1 MATQG
6 QRQDFLWRPN
16 DNSVTTR
23 TRYDLEAEH
32 WYRSF
37 KAAERKH
44 RPRNIK
50 EDLGVIGLIFQ
61 LVFSL
66 IALIVLS
73 IVELVKWLN
82 NRDLSSK

>member
-6 QRQDFLWRPN
+6 QRQEFLWRPN

-32 WYRSF
+32 WHKSF

-44 RPRNIK
+44 KPRNIK
-50 EDLGVIGLIFQ
+50 EDLSVIGLIFQ
-61 LVFSL
+61 VVFSL

-73 IVELVKWLN
+73 IIELVKFL
-82 NRDLSSK
+82 RS

>member
-1 MATQG
+1 MPTQG
-6 QRQDFLWRPN
+6 ERQDYLWRPN

-44 RPRNIK
+44 KPSSFRS
-50 EDLGVIGLIFQ
+50 DLSVIGLFIQ
-61 LVFSL
+61 LTFTLLTL
-66 IALIVLS
+66 IVVALIEF
-73 IVELVKWLN
+73 IKWL
-82 NRDLSSK
+82 RS

>member
-1 MATQG
+1 MPTQG
-6 QRQDFLWRPN
+6 ERQDFLWRPN

-44 RPRNIK
+44 RPRSFK
-50 EDLGVIGLIFQ
+50 EDLSVIGLVFQ

-66 IALIVLS
+66 IFLIVVS
-73 IVELVKWLN
+73 TIDFVKWA
-82 NRDLSSK
+82 RS

>member
-1 MATQG
+1 MPTQAERET
-6 QRQDFLWRPN
+6 QFIWRPN

-44 RPRNIK
+44 RPTSFK
-50 EDLGVIGLIFQ
+50 SDLAVIGL
-61 LVFSL
+61 LVSL
-66 IALIVLS
+66 VASLLVLVIVL
-73 IVELVKWLN
+73 IIDFIKWV
-82 NRDLSSK
+82 RS

>member
-1 MATQG
+1 MPTQG
-6 QRQDFLWRPN
+6 ERQDYLWRPN

-44 RPRNIK
+44 K
-50 EDLGVIGLIFQ
+50 SSSFKSDLQVIGLFMS
-61 LVFSL
+61 LLFSL
-66 IALIVLS
+66 LTLVVLLLIN
-73 IVELVKWLN
+73 IVKWVN
-82 NRDLSSK
+82 SKL

>member
-1 MATQG
+1 MPTQG
-6 QRQDFLWRPN
+6 ERQDYLWRPN

-44 RPRNIK
+44 KPSSIRS
-50 EDLGVIGLIFQ
+50 DLSVIGLFIQ
-61 LVFSL
+61 LTFSL
-66 IALIVLS
+66 LTLIIIALIDF
-73 IVELVKWLN
+73 IKWL
-82 NRDLSSK
+82 RS

>member
-1 MATQG
+1 MSTQE

-32 WYRSF
+32 WYKSF
-37 KAAERKH
+37 KAAERKYI
-44 RPRNIK
+44 PRNLK
-50 EDLGVIGLIFQ
+50 EVLSLIGLIFQ

-66 IALIVLS
+66 IVLRLNS
-73 IVELVKWLN
+73 VVELIKWAKN
-82 NRDLSSK
+82 